1 MNIYHEITKRVLVL
15 DGAMGTMI
23 QRYKLSEEDYRGE
36 QFRGYHR
43 DLKGN
48 NDLLSLTQP
57 QVIRE
62 IHKAYLE
69 AGSDIIETNTFN
81 ATAISQADYGMESL
95 AYELNRASAEIARS
109 CADEFTRR
117 NPAKPRF
124 VAGALGPT
132 NKTASLSPDVN
143 DPGYRAISFE
153 QLYNAYY
160 TQAEGLLDGGVDALL
175 VETIFDTLNAK
186 AALFAIQDLLEKRGI
201 KIPVM
206 VSGTITDLSGRTLSG
221 QTVEAFLNS
230 VSHVDL
236 FSIGFNCALGAK
248 ELRPFVEEISH
259 KAPFYT
265 SVYPNAGL
273 PNQFGE
279 YDDTPEEMSSQI
291 KDFLDNRFIN
301 IVGGCCGTT
310 PDHIRAFAEIA
321 ENAAVRTFPQPTDS
335 LKLSGLEPLV
345 YFPGSNFINIGE
357 RTNVAG
363 SKVFARLVRD
373 EKFEE
378 ALTIARQQVE
388 NGAQVI
394 DINMDDA
401 MLDAEKSMV
410 RFLNLLSADPDIA
423 RVPVMIDSSKW
434 HVIEAGL
441 KCLQGKAIVNSIS
454 LKDGENAFREKAL
467 KIKKYGAAVIVMA
480 FDEEGQ
486 AVTYERKTEICKR
499 AYDILTKEI
508 NFHPSDIIFDPN
520 VLTIGTG
527 MEEHNNYAI
536 DFINTV
542 KWIKANLPHAKV
554 SGGISNLSF
563 SFRGNDTLREAIH
576 SAFLYHAIQAG
587 LDMGIVNAGNLPVY
601 DQIPKDLLQLVE
613 DVILNRRKDGTERL
627 IAYAEK
633 MQAKTEKEEKVE
645 EWRALSVQER
655 LKHAL
660 IRGILDHIAEDTE
673 EARVQYPRS
682 LEVIEGPLMDGMNI
696 VGDLFGS
703 GKMFLPQVVKSAR
716 VMKRAVAVLEPW
728 IQAEKK
734 LTVDSR
740 QLTVDSQQSAVGGQ
754 RPAGRKV
761 LLATVKGDVHDIGK
775 NIVGVV
781 LGCNNYEVIDLG
793 VMVPA
798 EKILQKAKELDVD
811 VIGLSGLI
819 TPSLE
824 EMAHVAAEMQRLKLD
839 IPLLIGGATTSEIHT
854 AVKIATQY
862 EHPVIHVRDA
872 SRCVGVLSNLLS
884 QENKEKYVNEIRD
897 KYSDLKTKHENR
909 KSTDVFISLDE
920 ARSNRLKVNWN
931 EVKITKPAFIGNRSL
946 IDYPLDDLRNYIDWT
961 FFFHAWKIPGKYPEI
976 FDDPLKGE
984 EAKKLFDDA
993 QSMIE
998 EVFSKKMLQV
1008 KGVFGFYPAR
1018 SVGEDVI
1025 IYKDEPG
1032 TEQLSTLHFLRNQEK
1047 KEPGTPNL
1055 SLADFIAPQAS
1066 GIVDYIGLF
1075 AVTAGIGIEK
1085 WVKHY
1090 EEALDDYSSFML
1102 KILADRFAEAF
1113 AERLH
1118 ERVRKEFWG
1127 YAAGENNPVSE
1138 MLREE
1143 YEGIRPAP
1151 GYPGCPE
1158 HSEKRT
1164 IFDLLEAEKNAG
1176 ITLTENF
1183 AMYPAAAVSGYYFS
1197 HDFSK
1202 YFNLGKVSE
1211 EQVEDYAKRK
1221 KISLEQAK
1229 KYLRQNLINE

>member
-1 MNIYHEITKRVLVL
+1 MSIYEEITRRVLVL

-23 QRYKLSEEDYRGE
+23 QRYKLSEADYRGE
-36 QFRGYHR
+36 RFRGYHR

-48 NDLLSLTQP
+48 NDLLSITKP
-57 QVIRE
+57 QIIRE
-62 IHKAYLE
+62 IHNAYLE
-69 AGSDIIETNTFN
+69 AGADIIETNTFN
-81 ATAISQADYGMESL
+81 AQEISQADYGMESL
-95 AYELNRASAEIARS
+95 AYELNLQSAKIARS
-109 CADEFTRR
+109 CADEFTRL
-117 NPAKPRF
+117 NPVKPRF

-153 QLYNAYY
+153 QLYQAYT

-201 KIPVM
+201 KMPVM

-248 ELRPFVEEISH
+248 ELRPFVEEIAR

-279 YDDTPEEMSSQI
+279 YDDTPEEMSAQI
-291 KDFLDNRFIN
+291 KDFLDNRYIN

-310 PDHIRAFAEIA
+310 PEHIRAFAKIA
-321 ENAAVRTFPQPTDS
+321 GNAVVREVPQATDS

-363 SKVFARLVRD
+363 SKVFARLIRD

-410 RFLNLLSADPDIA
+410 RFLNLLSADPDTA

-454 LKDGENAFREKAL
+454 LKDGEESFKEKAR
-467 KIKKYGAAVIVMA
+467 KVKKYGAAVIVMA
-480 FDEEGQ
+480 FDEDGQ
-486 AVTYERKTEICKR
+486 AVTFERKIEICKR
-499 AYDILTKEI
+499 AYRILTEEI
-508 NFHPSDIIFDPN
+508 HFHPYDIIFDPN

-527 MEEHNNYAI
+527 MDEHNNYAI

-542 KWIKANLPHAKV
+542 KWIKQNLPHAKV

-563 SFRGNDTLREAIH
+563 SFRGNDTLREAMH
-576 SAFLYHAIQAG
+576 AAFLYHAIRAG

-601 DQIPKDLLQLVE
+601 DEIPGVLLQLVE

-633 MQAKTEKEEKVE
+633 MQAKAEKQEKVE
-645 EWRALSVQER
+645 EWRILSVQER

-660 IRGILDHIAEDTE
+660 VRGILDHIEEDTA
-673 EARVQYPRS
+673 EARLLYPRS
-682 LEVIEGPLMDGMNI
+682 LDVIEGPLMDGMNI

-716 VMKRAVAVLEPW
+716 VMKRAVAVLEPF

-734 LTVDSR
+734 SLVVSR
-740 QLTVDSQQSAVGGQ
+740 QLSVSQQSTVSSQ
-754 RPAGRKV
+754 RSGGRKI

-798 EKILQKAKELDVD
+798 EEILQKAKELNVN

-824 EMAHVAAEMQRLKLD
+824 EMAHVASEMQRLKFD
-839 IPLLIGGATTSEIHT
+839 VPLLIGGATTSEIHT

-862 EHPVIHVRDA
+862 QHPVIHVRDA

-884 QENKEKYVNEIRD
+884 PDHKEKYTLDIKN
-897 KYSDLKTKHENR
+897 KYSELKTRYENR
-909 KSTDVFISLDE
+909 KSEEIFISLEE
-920 ARSNRLKVNWN
+920 ARANRLKINWK
-931 EVKITKPAFIGNRSL
+931 EVSIKKPSFMGIRSL
-946 IDYPLDDLRNYIDWT
+946 NDIPLETLRSYIDWT
-961 FFFHAWKIPGKYPEI
+961 FFFHSWKIPGKYPEI
-976 FDDPLKGE
+976 FNDPLKGE
-984 EAKKLFDDA
+984 EARKLFDDA

-998 EVFSKKMLQV
+998 EVISKKML
-1008 KGVFGFYPAR
+1008 KANGVFGFYPAR
-1018 SVGEDVI
+1018 SVKEDVV
-1025 IYKDEPG
+1025 IYLDEQGKEPF
-1032 TEQLSTLHFLRNQEK
+1032 SALHFLRNQEK
-1047 KEPGTPNL
+1047 KTEGTPNL
-1055 SLADFIAPQAS
+1055 SLADFIVPQSS
-1066 GIVDYIGLF
+1066 GIPDYIGLF

-1085 WVKHY
+1085 WVKYY
-1090 EEALDDYSSFML
+1090 EDRLDDYRAIML
-1102 KILADRFAEAF
+1102 KIVADRFAEAF
-1113 AERLH
+1113 AEWLH
-1118 ERVRKEFWG
+1118 EMVRKEYWG
-1127 YAAGENNPVSE
+1127 YAPDENIPVSE
-1138 MLREE
+1138 MLKEG
-1143 YEGIRPAP
+1143 YQGIRPAP

-1158 HSEKRT
+1158 HSEKRI

-1197 HDFSK
+1197 HEFSQ
-1202 YFNLGKVSE
+1202 YFNLGKISE
-1211 EQVEDYAKRK
+1211 EQVEDYARRK
-1221 KISLEQAK
+1221 NIPVELAK
-1229 KYLRQNLINE
+1229 KYLRQNLMNE

>member
-1 MNIYHEITKRVLVL
+1 MTNDRQHLSQLFQIIRHRVLVL

-23 QRYKLSEEDYRGE
+23 QRYRLTEADYRGDR
-36 QFRGYHR
+36 FRDYHR

-57 QVIRE
+57 HIISE
-62 IHKAYLE
+62 IHHAYLE
-69 AGSDIIETNTFN
+69 AGADIIETNTFN
-81 ATAISQADYGMESL
+81 ATAISQADYEMESL
-95 AYELNRASAEIARS
+95 AYELNLASAKIARAS
-109 CADEFTRR
+109 ADEFTRKD
-117 NPAKPRF
+117 PAKPRF

-153 QLYNAYY
+153 QLYDAYY
-160 TQAEGLLDGGVDALL
+160 TQAVGLLDGGVDALL

-236 FSIGFNCALGAK
+236 FSIGLNCALGAK
-248 ELRPFVEEISH
+248 ELRPFVEEIAR

-279 YDDTPEEMSSQI
+279 YDDTPEEMASQI

-310 PDHIRAFAEIA
+310 PEHIRAFARIA
-321 ENAAVRTFPQPTDS
+321 EKAAVRPVPEATES

-363 SKVFARLVRD
+363 SKVFARLIRE

-378 ALTIARQQVE
+378 ALTVARQQVE

-454 LKDGENAFREKAL
+454 LKDGEEAFKDKAR

-480 FDEEGQ
+480 FDEDGQ
-486 AVTYERKTEICKR
+486 AVTYKRKTEICKR
-499 AYDILTKEI
+499 AFQILTDEI
-508 NFHPSDIIFDPN
+508 QFHPSDIIFDPN

-542 KWIKANLPHAKV
+542 KWIKANLPHARV

-563 SFRGNDTLREAIH
+563 SFRGNDTLREAMH

-601 DQIPKDLLQLVE
+601 DEIPKDLLQLVE

-633 MQAKTEKEEKVE
+633 MQAKGEKQEKVE
-645 EWRALSVQER
+645 EWRSGTVQER
-655 LKHAL
+655 LKHSL
-660 IRGILDHIAEDTE
+660 VRGITDHITADVE
-673 EARVQYPRS
+673 EAMTQYPRA
-682 LEVIEGPLMDGMNI
+682 LDIIEGPLMDGMNM

-716 VMKRAVAVLEPW
+716 VMKKAVAVLEPF
-728 IQAEKK
+728 I
-734 LTVDSR
+734 
-740 QLTVDSQQSAVGGQ
+740 QSAVGGQ
-754 RPAGRKV
+754 RSAVKKV

-798 EKILQKAKELDVD
+798 ERILQTARELDVN

-824 EMAHVAAEMQRLKLD
+824 EMSHVAAEMKRLDFD

-862 EHPVIHVRDA
+862 DHPVIHVRDA

-884 QENKEKYVNEIRD
+884 PDNKESYVREIRN
-897 KYSDLKTKHENR
+897 KYEELKTKHENR
-909 KSTDVFISLDE
+909 KSGEVYISLEE
-920 ARSNRLKVNWN
+920 ARKNRLQVDWNKVQ
-931 EVKITKPAFIGNRSL
+931 ITKPAFTGNFSL
-946 IDYPLDDLRNYIDWT
+946 IDYPLEELRDYIDWT
-961 FFFHAWKIPGKYPEI
+961 FFFHAWKMPGKYPEI
-976 FDDPLKGE
+976 FDDPVKGE
-984 EAKKLFDDA
+984 EARKLFNDA

-998 EVFSKKMLQV
+998 EVIQKKMLQA

-1018 SVGEDVI
+1018 SVEEDVY
-1025 IYKDEPG
+1025 IYNDELG
-1032 TEQLSTLHFLRNQEK
+1032 LEHFSTLHFLRNQEK
-1047 KEPGTPNL
+1047 KEEGIPNL
-1055 SLADFIAPQAS
+1055 SLADFLAPQSS

-1085 WVKHY
+1085 WVKKY
-1090 EEALDDYSSFML
+1090 EDDLDDYSSFML
-1102 KILADRFAEAF
+1102 KIIADRFAEAF

-1127 YAAGENNPVSE
+1127 YAGEENISVPE
-1138 MLREE
+1138 MLKEA
-1143 YEGIRPAP
+1143 YQGIRPAP

-1158 HSEKRT
+1158 HSEKKT
-1164 IFDLLEAEKNAG
+1164 IFDLLDAERTAG

-1197 HDFSK
+1197 HEFSK
-1202 YFNLGKVSE
+1202 YFNLGKVSA
-1211 EQVEDYAKRK
+1211 EQVEDYARRK
-1221 KISLEQAK
+1221 NIAIEQAK